1 MTNQDGRGDELS
13 PEEIAEAAVTLAT
26 LPEGDRLPSHV
37 RERIEVRARAL
48 LGDRAKAHA
57 RKRAEERT
65 RDDDDVPSR
74 NLQSTTSAGSQ
85 VYGAFDEPA
94 ARGPSRLFGWSGW
107 ALAAAAAVALFVL
120 SREPSRTS
128 LGASS
133 GEPAAPS
140 VRLALEGDGR
150 VAGELRYDPARGTV
164 SLSLTAPPA
173 VDATRES
180 LQLWV
185 AFQGDVAPRPVA
197 LLDGPSLAVGEG
209 ARLCQGDPSRGAP
222 CTAIREA
229 LVTREALG
237 GSLVFSERKVVLR
250 SSRGS
255 P

>member
-1 MTNQDGRGDELS
+1 MTNQDERGDELS

-57 RKRAEERT
+57 RKRAVDRT
-65 RDDDDVPSR
+65 REDDEVPSR

-107 ALAAAAAVALFVL
+107 ALAAAAAVALFVV
-120 SREPSRTS
+120 SRGPSRTS
-128 LGASS
+128 VGASA
-133 GEPAAPS
+133 GEPAAPAA
-140 VRLALEGDGR
+140 RLALEGDGR
-150 VAGELRYDPARGTV
+150 VAGELRYDPTRGTV
-164 SLSLTAPPA
+164 ALSLTAPPN

-180 LQLWV
+180 LQLWI

-197 LLDGPSLAVGEG
+197 LLDGPSLTVGEG
-209 ARLCQGDPSRGAP
+209 ARLCQGDPSRSAP
-222 CTAIREA
+222 CVAIRDA